1 MTLAGLFGGRYA
13 FSSWSLHPEFGEPA
27 HGYFLRLVAN
37 EGQPSAVIYAN
48 EIGLNGRVLGPE
60 ETIDVLLDLPIPDPK
75 KESLRRFSAA
85 SDGAWHDLAGQRL
98 RQRQMSFST
107 RRFCPGCLAQSAHH
121 RAWWDIVSFRTCP
134 DHGVTLHEHDEA
146 GEEIGWWWSEISTDT
161 KGNILARHLPLL
173 SAAPQASLEYLIL
186 ERMADKHAQTRP
198 LLDKVPLYDVIDV
211 CEFLGRWLRNPYAK
225 TAPAERTNDAE
236 FGMQALAYNL
246 DHLIQRL
253 RTWFAEHVSEDLKK
267 AGKLEAM
274 GWAHIALK
282 NRIGTSEGS
291 IWDVIQEASNTAFE
305 TVGHFGRK
313 APKEPCSLFAG
324 KALKPLAEEL
334 GWDIAGFIKLN
345 RAMGLDPMTGAS
357 WELTSEQMNVVRNE
371 IQGLLTTAEVDRQL
385 GLSSWEWASL
395 VEDGHLTFYRPSG
408 TKRLFRAM
416 EVQALVHKVLS
427 AACTTP
433 GTKSVSLRSYARQ
446 HKLDV
451 ATVLSLLLRGE
462 LSSWRD
468 EASDGKLS
476 SLRVIADN
484 RRPVRNRILAN
495 DAALKLIS
503 VGEASVLL
511 GVPHVRLKRL
521 MEIGALA
528 EAGTKNCLS
537 RTDVM
542 AFHEK
547 YANHQIYRHAL
558 SCQPHEVLTL
568 LADFKVIPSF
578 THDHINTF
586 VERKLVKEA
595 LGLSVD
601 PDHPSVASNEMW
613 RSFRTQVAERCP
625 NLAVPETVPPDGS
638 TIRSTNRKLTLDVQL
653 LEGDGFKLFFELD
666 PNKTPRRW
674 EMFEKNKYTI
684 SRLFADLGWRLDD
697 EPSSAFVKDV
707 RCEDEVK
714 EAGDFLS
721 TAVGYFG

>member
-1 MTLAGLFGGRYA
+1 MAGLFGGRHA

-37 EGQPSAVIYAN
+37 EGQPSAAIYAN

-98 RQRQMSFST
+98 RERQMSFST

-134 DHGVTLHEHDEA
+134 DHGVTLHETDEA
-146 GEEIGWWWSEISTDT
+146 GEEIGWWWSDISTDT
-161 KGNILARHLPLL
+161 KGNILTRHLPLW
-173 SAAPQASLEYLIL
+173 SVPPQASLEHLIL
-186 ERMADKHAQTRP
+186 ERMADKDVHTRP
-198 LLDKVPLYDVIDV
+198 LLDEMPLYDIIDV
-211 CEFLGRWLRNPYAK
+211 CEFLGRWLRNPFAK
-225 TAPAERTNDAE
+225 TASAELNDDAE

-246 DHLIQRL
+246 DHLIQCL

-282 NRIGTSEGS
+282 NRIDTSEAS

-313 APKEPCSLFAG
+313 APKIPCDLFAE
-324 KALKPLAEEL
+324 KALKPLAKEL
-334 GWDIAGFIKLN
+334 GWDIAGIIKLN
-345 RAMGLDPMTGAS
+345 RALGQDPMTGAS
-357 WELTSEQMNVVRNE
+357 WELTSEQKNVVRNE
-371 IQGLLTTAEVDRQL
+371 VQGLLTTADVDRQL

-408 TKRLFRAM
+408 TKRLFRAT

-446 HKLDV
+446 NKLDV
-451 ATVLSLLLRGE
+451 ATVLLTLMSGK

-468 EASDGKLS
+468 EVSDGKLS
-476 SLRVIADN
+476 SLRVIANN
-484 RRPVRNRILAN
+484 RRPVRDRILAN

-521 MEIGALA
+521 IEIGVLE

-537 RTDVM
+537 RAEVM
-542 AFHEK
+542 AFHEQ

-558 SCQPHEVLTL
+558 GCQPHEVLTL
-568 LADFKVIPSF
+568 LADLKVIPSF
-578 THDHINTF
+578 SNEHINTF
-586 VERKLVKEA
+586 VERKLVRQA
-595 LGLSVD
+595 VGLSVD

-613 RSFRTQVAERCP
+613 RSFRTQVAECCP
-625 NLAVPETVPPDGS
+625 NLAVPETVPPDGA

-653 LEGDGFKLFFELD
+653 PDGKGFRLSFDLD

-674 EMFEKNKYTI
+674 EMFDKNKDTI
-684 SRLFADLGWRLDD
+684 SGLFADLGWHHVD
-697 EPSSAFVKDV
+697 EASSTFVKVV
-707 RCEDEVK
+707 RCDDEVK
-714 EAGDFLS
+714 EAVKLLS
-721 TAVGYFG
+721 AAVGYFG

>member
-1 MTLAGLFGGRYA
+1 MAGLFGGRYA

-75 KESLRRFSAA
+75 KESLKHFSAA

-107 RRFCPGCLAQSAHH
+107 RRFCPGCLAQSGHH

-134 DHGVTLHEHDEA
+134 DHGVTLHETDEA
-146 GEEIGWWWSEISTDT
+146 GEEIGWWWSDISTDT
-161 KGNILARHLPLL
+161 KGNILARHLPLR
-173 SAAPQASLEYLIL
+173 SVKPQDSLEHLIL
-186 ERMADKHAQTRP
+186 ERMADKHAQTRQ
-198 LLDKVPLYDVIDV
+198 LLDKVLLYDVIGV

-225 TAPAERTNDAE
+225 TAPAELTDDAE

-246 DHLIQRL
+246 DHLIQCL
-253 RTWFAEHVSEDLKK
+253 RSWFTDNVNNDLKK

-282 NRIGTSEGS
+282 NRIDTSEAS

-313 APKEPCSLFAG
+313 APKDPCDLFAE

-334 GWDIAGFIKLN
+334 GWDIAGVIKLN

-357 WELTSEQMNVVRNE
+357 WELTSEQKNVVRNE
-371 IQGLLTTAEVDRQL
+371 IKGLLTTADVDRQL
-385 GLSSWEWASL
+385 GLSSWEWRSL

-408 TKRLFRAM
+408 TKRLFRAT
-416 EVQALVHKVLS
+416 EVRAVIHKVLS
-427 AACTTP
+427 AACTKP
-433 GTKSVSLRSYARQ
+433 GTKSVSLRSYAHQ
-446 HKLDV
+446 NKLDV
-451 ATVLSLLLRGE
+451 ATVLSLLMSGE

-468 EASDGKLS
+468 KTSGVKLS

-484 RRPVRNRILAN
+484 RRPERNRILAN

-521 MEIGALA
+521 MEIGVLV
-528 EAGTKNCLS
+528 EAGIKNCLS
-537 RTDVM
+537 RSDVM
-542 AFHEK
+542 AFHEQ

-558 SCQPHEVLTL
+558 GCQPHEVLTL
-568 LADFKVIPSF
+568 LADLKVIPSF
-578 THDHINTF
+578 SNEHINTF
-586 VERKLVKEA
+586 VERKLVRQA
-595 LGLSVD
+595 VGLSVD

-613 RSFRTQVAERCP
+613 RSFRTQVAECCP
-625 NLAVPETVPPDGS
+625 NLAVPETVPPDGA
-638 TIRSTNRKLTLDVQL
+638 TIRSTNRKLTLDVHL
-653 LEGDGFKLFFELD
+653 LDDDGFKLLFELD
-666 PNKTPRRW
+666 PTKTPRRW
-674 EMFEKNKYTI
+674 EVFERNKAPI
-684 SRLFADLGWRLDD
+684 SGLFDDLGCHHVD
-697 EPSSAFVKDV
+697 EPTSVFVKVV

-714 EAGDFLS
+714 EAADFLS
-721 TAVGYFG
+721 AAVGYFG